1 MLLSLKHPPFGEMG
15 AHVCMDLRTAAY
27 SVQLLLVSLAL
38 ERLGHFPALTLSLL
52 LVSYCPLSTAQLARR
67 RQTPRVSSPHSDH
80 TPRLL
85 IN

>member
-1 MLLSLKHPPFGEMG
+1 MMLLSLKHPPFGEMG

-67 RQTPRVSSPHSDH
+67 RQAGHESLDTRPLRS
-80 TPRLL
+80 R
-85 IN
+85 